1 MIAEYFSKIWHEWKV
16 LLGDRAYRISLF
28 AGIVLMIG
36 AQISNQLA
44 SVYNDSQTYISVG
57 DLILDYIPTVDMHF
71 FFAWGM
77 YFLTVFIICYALF
90 AKPETAPFAL
100 KTYAVLIFLRCGFI
114 LLTNIG
120 PPVDSFYVG
129 GVIGGDFFTHFIFK
143 NDLFFSGHTAYPFLG
158 YLIYRKTNIAWI
170 LFFGTILMAVTVL
183 LMHVHY
189 SIDVFAAFFITYG
202 VYSFSRW
209 IFDPLNIRFRDR
221 LKIYGWNALRKMQ
234 KLKEKA
240 KEKALENLI
249 IK

>member
-1 MIAEYFSKIWHEWKV
+1 MITEYCLKIWHEWKV
-16 LLGDRAYRISLF
+16 LLGDRAFRISLL
-28 AGIVLMIG
+28 AGIVLMAG
-36 AQISNQLA
+36 AAASNQFA
-44 SVYNDSQTYISVG
+44 CIYNDSQSYISVG
-57 DLILDYIPTVDMHF
+57 DLILDYIPTINMHIF
-71 FFAWGM
+71 FTWGM

-90 AKPETAPFAL
+90 VKPETVPFAL

-120 PPVDSFYVG
+120 APVDSFYAGAIVG
-129 GVIGGDFFTHFIFK
+129 KDFFTDFVFR

-158 YLIYRKTNIAWI
+158 YLIYRKTNVAWI
-170 LFFGTILMAVTVL
+170 LFLGTILMAITVL
-183 LMHVHY
+183 FMHVHY

-202 VYSFSRW
+202 VYKFSSW
-209 IFDPLNIRFRDR
+209 LFDPLNIRFRDR

-240 KEKALENLI
+240 KEKAIENLL